1 MRISD
6 WSSDVCSSD
15 LAYAKWAGGRLP
27 TEAEWEYAARGGLD
41 GATYTWGATYDPLEG
56 WKANTWQGTFP
67 TGDRVEDG
75 FHGTAPAAS
84 FPPNKYGLFDMAGN
98 VWEHVAD
105 WWVPGHP
112 GRKEATPKGRPKE
125 IAAKYRPP
133 GIVRR
138 AVGEAGTRPAARNR
152 T

>member
-105 WWVPGHP
+105 WWVHGHP
-112 GRKEATPKGRPKE
+112 GREEAKPKIGREP
-125 IAAKYRPP
+125 
-133 GIVRR
+133 RR
-138 AVGEAGTRPAARNR
+138 ESDGTYE
-152 T
+152 